1 MITIQV
7 CVGSSCFLQGAT
19 GVITAI
25 QEMLDR
31 HRLEARVL
39 LKGSFCL
46 EKCTEGV
53 TVVID
58 KQVFTRVRPGDI
70 PKLFAEQVLQPA
82 REGEI

>member
-7 CVGSSCFLQGAT
+7 CVGSSCFLRGAT

-25 QEMLDR
+25 QEMIHR
-31 HRLEARVL
+31 HGLEARVV

-46 EKCTEGV
+46 EKCSEGV

-58 KQVFTRVRPGDI
+58 RQVFTRTRPEDI
-70 PKLFAEQVLQPA
+70 PKLFAEQVLPPA
-82 REGEI
+82 REGER

>member
-7 CVGSSCFLQGAT
+7 CVGSSCFLRGAT
-19 GVITAI
+19 GVITTI
-25 QEMLDR
+25 QEMIDR
-31 HRLEARVL
+31 HGLRARVM

-58 KQVFTRVRPGDI
+58 KQVFTGIRPKDI
-70 PKLFAEQVLQPA
+70 PELFAEQVLPAA